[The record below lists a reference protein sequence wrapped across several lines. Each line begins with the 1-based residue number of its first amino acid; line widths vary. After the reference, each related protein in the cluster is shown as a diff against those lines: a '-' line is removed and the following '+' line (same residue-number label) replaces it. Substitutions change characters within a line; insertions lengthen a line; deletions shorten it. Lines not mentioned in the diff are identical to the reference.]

1 MPSNITYK
9 LKRGTDTALKRA
21 NPILAAGEPI
31 VVFGQDGNIWLKIGD
46 GKTPYTELSLCT
58 QIPDNISIKYDKDK
72 ISLAGFSAAYSSTIP
87 FKTDN
92 NTMEWV
98 SIDFISSNTKLEYNS
113 NTGEIQLCSLSGKV
127 ISTLDAAEFAIA
139 GLIEDIGYDAGN
151 NVLVFVWN
159 TANGRKTSTIPLDNM
174 LSPYTEGNG
183 IKIDGNNISVK
194 VNSDSEKFLFID
206 ESGIGIKGIQEALD
220 LISVHYAG
228 QLDDISL
235 ELDRLDSQQQNTTKQ
250 LDALSAEISNV
261 TDSIESTINDRL
273 GSLEDALAVN
283 IDSLNSKINSIT
295 DNIDI
300 LNDKYTQ
307 IENDIENSINTSL
320 TDIQDNVDNL
330 SEDIESLSDSV
341 RTLESRDIQ
350 GMINDSLVDYVKSSD
365 IEDAI
370 EEATKDLNINL
381 DKIDGGRITDVA
393 INKS

>member
-31 VVFGQDGNIWLKIGD
+31 VVFGQEGNIWLKIGD

-72 ISLAGFSAAYSSTIP
+72 ISLAGFSTAYSSTIP

-127 ISTLDAAEFAIA
+127 ISALDAAEFAIA

-159 TANGRKTSTIPLDNM
+159 TTNGHKTSTIPLDNI

-194 VNSDSEKFLFID
+194 VNPDSEKFLFID

-220 LISVHYAG
+220 LISVNCSEQTDSIYT
-228 QLDDISL
+228 
-235 ELDRLDSQQQNTTKQ
+235 ELDSLNNQIES
-250 LDALSAEISNV
+250 LSTEISNITQSV
-261 TDSIESTINDRL
+261 ESTIDDKFE
-273 GSLEDALAVN
+273 SIEDNLNVN
-283 IDSLNSKINSIT
+283 INSLDSKINSIT
-295 DNIDI
+295 NDI
-300 LNDKYTQ
+300 NTLNDKYNQ
-307 IENDIENSINTSL
+307 IEVNIENSINNSL
-320 TDIQDNVDNL
+320 TNIQNNVDNL
-330 SEDIESLSDSV
+330 SEDIKSLSDSV
-341 RTLESRDIQ
+341 RTLENQDIQ
-350 GMINDSLVDYVKSSD
+350 GIIDDSLVEYVKSSD

-370 EEATKDLNINL
+370 EEATKDLNISL
-381 DKIDGGRITDVA
+381 EKIDGGRITDVA